1 MKKFTPDEFWQDM
14 LSAVGKALKS
24 PDDLVI
30 DTNVVKSLALELG
43 GTRLRIGFE
52 DEDGPDRVVVNRS
65 DIQEGNYMRQGED
78 GGALAWSFETPQ
90 GSFTLRTQPKRLS
103 MPTLDG
109 AKLDGIAGS
118 YTNGAAGPYRGKEG
132 QAVAID
138 YHNMLLY
145 EAGEPTVD
153 GPLSAVFHVT
163 DGKSL
168 ANLINLNNG

>member
-1 MKKFTPDEFWQDM
+1 MKKFTPEEFWQD
-14 LSAVGKALKS
+14 LVKAVTKSLKS
-24 PDDLVI
+24 PEDLVL
-30 DTNVVKSLALELG
+30 DTSVVRSLAVELEG
-43 GTRLRIGFE
+43 ARIRIDFE

-78 GGALAWSFETPQ
+78 GGTLAWSFETPQ

-109 AKLDGIAGS
+109 SKLDGIAGS
-118 YTNGAAGPYRGKEG
+118 YTNGDAGPYRGSAGK
-132 QAVAID
+132 VVTVD

-145 EAGEPTVD
+145 EADESAVD
-153 GPLSAVFHVT
+153 APPSAVFHVS

-168 ANLINLNNG
+168 AQILNG